1 MAFQF
6 SISVPAAGPYPT
18 GILINNGAGY
28 PSGTATAM
36 TTDGGNASHVFPV
49 GSTVMAKDVNAR
61 SDPLRVLGVVTVN
74 GATTV
79 RIGGGIKY
87 AVTDN
92 LELYCIDAATI
103 AYKLAKAYAA
113 TASFTFGATTSVQV
127 SDDGRGNLIYVYADL
142 V

>member
-28 PSGTATAM
+28 AAGTATAM

-61 SDPLRVLGVVTVN
+61 SDPLRVLGVVTAN
-74 GATTV
+74 GAATV
-79 RIGGGIKY
+79 RIGGGTKF
-87 AVTDN
+87 AVTDD
-92 LELYCIDAATI
+92 LELYCIDSAT
-103 AYKLAKAYAA
+103 LAFLSGSAYAA
-113 TASFTFGATTSVQV
+113 TAGFTFSANTSVQV
-127 SDDGRGNLIYVYADL
+127 SDDGRGNLIYVYAEL